1 MARITP
7 VNPERTDER
16 TAQTLAQVK
25 AKLGRL
31 PNLITTLAHAPAAL
45 NGYLNLAEAT
55 GGGRLTP
62 RQREQIAIAVAEA
75 NDCGYCLSAHAA
87 IGKSVGLQSE
97 DIEAARRGTGRDA
110 IDAAITAFA
119 LAVVRANGGVSDA
132 ELQAARQSDVSD
144 DLIVEIVANVAL
156 NIFTNYL
163 NRVAD
168 TVVDFPEYT
177 PRKAA

>member
-16 TAQTLAQVK
+16 TAETLSQVK
-25 AKLGRL
+25 TKLGRL
-31 PNLITTLAHAPAAL
+31 PNLITTMAHAPAAL
-45 NGYLNLAEAT
+45 NGYLNFAEAT
-55 GGGRLTP
+55 GSGRLTP
-62 RQREQIAIAVAEA
+62 PQREQIAIAVAEENA
-75 NDCGYCLSAHAA
+75 CGYCLSAHAA
-87 IGKSVGLQSE
+87 IGKSVGLQPE
-97 DIEAARRGTGRDA
+97 DIEAARHGTGRHA

-119 LAVVRANGGVSDA
+119 LAVVRAKGGVSDA
-132 ELQAARQSDVSD
+132 ELRAAREAGVGD

-156 NIFTNYL
+156 NGFTNYL

-177 PRKAA
+177 PSKAA